1 MQFMG
6 LEEDSENL
14 SKTELQFILVFV
26 FFFENEDVLFVELVF
41 LFAILVLL
49 FVFFIVL
56 DPVL

>member
-41 LFAILVLL
+41 LFTILVLL

>member
-1 MQFMG
+1 MG

-14 SKTELQFILVFV
+14 SKTELQFILVFI

-41 LFAILVLL
+41 LFTILVLL

>member
-41 LFAILVLL
+41 LFTILVFL

>member
-1 MQFMG
+1 MG